1 MDASNIMQNFFP
13 AEIPCIL
20 TSGYSTGFVIY
31 LPILYI
37 AMYIHVNQISCIGIF
52 EQLYQFYT

>member
-1 MDASNIMQNFFP
+1 MDASNIIPNFPP
-13 AEIPCIL
+13 ADIPCIL

-31 LPILYI
+31 LPILYT

-52 EQLYQFYT
+52 EHE